1 MYGPAGGYSPYPGSY
16 PSNCTNPNFLGN
28 KRTAPVPTKLADPL
42 EDGKAVA
49 ASNMWL
55 LAPAIGG
62 TGAYFFFTFVVGNRT
77 ECTEKEESI
86 QGLLGS
92 IIYTCIATA
101 GISYYIYKVL
111 IASNGHPLN
120 AFLPVSS
127 SIGVLLLYYAAVYN
141 WVYRMNPKSFT
152 GEIDGNPLNEIVT
165 FIYFSITTFSTAG
178 MGDMAPITKTAK
190 ILVSLQVLFFIYI
203 FTMGIVFFADP

>member
-28 KRTAPVPTKLADPL
+28 KRTAPVPVKTLDYGV
-42 EDGKAVA
+42 DGKSIA
-49 ASNMWL
+49 ASNVWL
-55 LAPAIGG
+55 LAPAIVG
-62 TGAYFFFTFVVGNRT
+62 TGAYFFFTFVAT
-77 ECTEKEESI
+77 DTDECGKKVESI

-92 IIYTCIATA
+92 IVYTCIATA
-101 GISYYIYKVL
+101 GISLYIYNLLV
-111 IASNGHPLN
+111 ASNGHPLN
-120 AFLPVSS
+120 AFLPVASA
-127 SIGVLLLYYAAVYN
+127 IGLLILYYAAVYN
-141 WVYRMNPKSFT
+141 WVYRKNPKSFT
-152 GEIDGNPLNEIVT
+152 GDIDGNPLNEIVT
-165 FIYFSITTFSTAG
+165 FIYFSITTFATAG